1 MTRSVSVSLVVPSA
15 RRTAPPCNGVSGRW
29 LCLAHRKLKLGAGH
43 NEEGPGKQMSGA
55 RLPASLAAVPQAD
68 QFEIVAAM
76 LVEALAG
83 DAELHRLDP
92 GGGRAQL
99 ADFRF
104 EGASGADLGRLE
116 VTTTTRKKRS
126 SFIHEVGRRSWRFR
140 SLSWSWT
147 VQARDS
153 ARIGELHAKIEP
165 LLAQLERDG
174 RTGGWIPDQP
184 GLEPA
189 DPGALPPALARL
201 GVLAVSAA
209 HRHVPGGTAWVSVHP
224 HMSSGAFSRNAAACE
239 AQAEVNKSDN
249 QAKLKGAGVTRS
261 ELFVWLDAGPGQA
274 ALSTLAKPPFDS
286 ALAEVPVL
294 DLPACITAVWV
305 AVGLDDWPRPAP
317 VIFRCD
323 GHSWQSLNPP
333 VLDYD
338 QDRVDAMLARLR

>member
-1 MTRSVSVSLVVPSA
+1 MMFGA
-15 RRTAPPCNGVSGRW
+15 
-29 LCLAHRKLKLGAGH
+29 RKLNRALGRMRK
-43 NEEGPGKQMSGA
+43 GPEKQMSST
-55 RLPASLAAVPQAD
+55 RLPASLAAVPEAG

-92 GGGRAQL
+92 GGGRTQL

-116 VTTTTRKKRS
+116 VTTTTRRKRS
-126 SFIHEVGRRSWRFR
+126 SFIREVGRRSWRFR

-147 VQARDS
+147 MQVRDC
-153 ARIGELHAKIEP
+153 ARIDELHAKIEP

-174 RTGGWIPDQP
+174 LTDGWIPDQP

-201 GVLAVSAA
+201 GVLAVCAA
-209 HRHVPGGTAWVSVHP
+209 RHHAPGETAWVSVHP
-224 HMSSGAFSRNAAACE
+224 QMSSGAFSRNAAARE
-239 AQAEVNKSDN
+239 AQAEVDKSDN
-249 QAKLKGAGVTRS
+249 QAKLGGAELTRS
-261 ELFVWLDAGPGQA
+261 ELFVWLDAGHGQA

-305 AVGLDDWPRPAP
+305 AAGLDDWPRPAP

-323 GHSWQSLNPP
+323 GHSWQCVNPP

-338 QDRVDAMLARLR
+338 QDRINAMLARLK